1 MNKQTSNL
9 DIIIYGG
16 SYHDT
21 IELILD
27 YKEYNII
34 GIVDDSLFDKI
45 DNIFGVK
52 IIGGKNILKKFKNNS
67 CINNVFGSIKSRKKV
82 SSIIHEYGLKPLTF
96 CAKDVQIKSSV
107 KLGDGVWINEGVKI
121 GSNASI
127 GDFTAIR
134 FNSIINHDCNIG
146 NNVFIGPG
154 VTMSGRICVEDDV
167 FIGSGS
173 VILPDINIGKGACI
187 GAGSIVTKDVNSHS
201 LVYGNPAK
209 PRK

>member
-1 MNKQTSNL
+1 MEKH
-9 DIIIYGG
+9 I
-16 SYHDT
+16 H
-21 IELILD
+21 
-27 YKEYNII
+27 
-34 GIVDDSLFDKI
+34 
-45 DNIFGVK
+45 
-52 IIGGKNILKKFKNNS
+52 
-67 CINNVFGSIKSRKKV
+67 FGSHLLQDTPTEK
-82 SSIIHEYGLKPLTF
+82 
-96 CAKDVQIKSSV
+96 C
-107 KLGDGVWINEGVKI
+107 
-121 GSNASI
+121 
-127 GDFTAIR
+127 
-134 FNSIINHDCNIG
+134 IG